1 MNFARTK
8 EEKDRLEQ
16 IGKLAVRFSERA
28 AKIDGMGSFPF
39 ENIKNLKESGYT
51 TWTLGKEFGGKGI
64 SLYEFLLYQEKMAEG
79 DGSTALAIGWH
90 MGTIMDLSARRPWK
104 IDVWNEVV
112 ERVKKGAL
120 INTAATEPQTGSPT
134 RGGLPQTTAVF
145 ENGQWVINGRKTY
158 TTLSPVLDFILVKAY
173 IPQQKTVGIF
183 LVPKETK
190 GISIEETWNTISM
203 RGTGSHDLL
212 LKDVH
217 LDEKYFVETVDPKN
231 NQSAGWLLHIPAC
244 YLGIASAARNY
255 ALQFS
260 SEYSPNSIEGT
271 ISDLPNIRQLIGQME
286 LDLLQARTFM
296 YAIAEK
302 WDHSESKEELQTA
315 LGAVKHVA
323 VNASIRVVD
332 AAMRIAGSKSLFLD
346 NPLQRYYRDV
356 RAGLHNP
363 PMDDA
368 VIAMLAQKALD
379 GIRT

>member
-1 MNFARTK
+1 MDFTRTK
-8 EEKDRLEQ
+8 EEKVRLEQ
-16 IGKLAVRFSERA
+16 IGKLAARFSERA
-28 AKIDGMGSFPF
+28 GKIDEMGVFPY
-39 ENIKNLKESGYT
+39 ENIKDLKDIGYT
-51 TWTLGKEFGGKGI
+51 TWTLGKDFGGKGI
-64 SLYEFLLYQEKMAEG
+64 SLYEFLLYQEKIAEG

-90 MGTIMDLSARRPWK
+90 MGTIMDLSERRPWSV
-104 IDVWNEVV
+104 DVWNEVV
-112 ERVKKGAL
+112 ERVKKGDL

-134 RGGLPQTTAVF
+134 RGGIPQTTAVLK
-145 ENGQWVINGRKTY
+145 NGQWVMNGRKTY
-158 TTLSPVLDFILVKAY
+158 TTLSPMLDFILVKAY
-173 IPQQKTVGIF
+173 IPQRQTMGVF
-183 LVPKETK
+183 LIPKGTK
-190 GISIEETWNTISM
+190 GVSIEETWNTISM

-217 LDEKYFVETVDPKN
+217 IDEKYFVETVDPKK

-244 YLGIASAARNY
+244 YLGIARAACNY
-255 ALQFS
+255 AVRFS

-286 LDLLQARTFM
+286 LDLMHARTFM

-302 WDHSESKEELQTA
+302 WDHTKSKEELQPA

-323 VNASIRVVD
+323 VNASLRVVD

-368 VIAMLAQKALD
+368 VIAMLAQKA
-379 GIRT
+379 IEEIQK

>member
-8 EEKDRLEQ
+8 EEQDRLEQ
-16 IGKLAVRFSERA
+16 IGELAVRFSERA
-28 AKIDGMGSFPF
+28 GKIDEAGDFPY
-39 ENIKNLKESGYT
+39 ENMEDLKKAGYT
-51 TWTLGKEFGGKGI
+51 TWTLDKEFGGKGI
-64 SLYEFLLYQEKMAEG
+64 SLYEFLLYQEKIAEG

-90 MGTIMDLSARRPWK
+90 MGTMMDLSTRRPWNQN
-104 IDVWNEVV
+104 VWKEVV
-112 ERVKKGAL
+112 EKVKKGAL

-145 ENGQWVINGRKTY
+145 ENGQWVINGRKTH

-173 IPQQKTVGIF
+173 IPQRKKVGIF
-183 LVPKETK
+183 LIPKETK
-190 GISIEETWNTISM
+190 GVSVEETWNTISM

-212 LKDVH
+212 LKDVRI
-217 LDEKYFVETVDPKN
+217 DEKYFVETVDPVN

-244 YLGIASAARNY
+244 YLGIAGAARNY
-255 ALQFS
+255 ALRFS
-260 SEYSPNSIEGT
+260 TEYSPNSIEGT
-271 ISDLPNIRQLIGQME
+271 ISDLPNIRHLIGQME
-286 LDLLQARTFM
+286 LELLQARTFM

-302 WDHSESKEELQTA
+302 WDRSESKVELQAA

-332 AAMRIAGSKSLFLD
+332 AAMRIAGSKSLFFE
-346 NPLQRYYRDV
+346 NPLQRYYRDI

-379 GIRT
+379 GIQN